1 MTKIVKILMNDSVQE
16 KFAFIPQICS
26 LAGGRDAIDVVLMG
40 YNPWLNI
47 LESPSVEQKSRHEK

>member
-1 MTKIVKILMNDSVQE
+1 MAKIVKILNERQRAR
-16 KFAFIPQICS
+16 KIAFIPQICS